1 VVRRAKAS
9 DTKYLVNIGSRYGK
23 AAAAVVRPAAI
34 VSRGGN
40 QDQQK
45 PLADGVRTLF
55 LLTAKGTHG
64 SFL

>member
-1 VVRRAKAS
+1 MW
-9 DTKYLVNIGSRYGK
+9 SRYGK
-23 AAAAVVRPAAI
+23 AAAAVYGPAAI
-34 VSRGGN
+34 VSRSGN

-45 PLADGVRTLF
+45 PPADGVSTLF